1 MISHFVLFGDED
13 EMRYFLFGKE
23 DYHKALLTEGEE
35 MRENELIEY
44 VNSGREIE
52 FKWNGSMYSITYG
65 VINGKRVIS
74 FCEFDKEST
83 EIETIEELMEIKR
96 NNISIVEM
104 LQSLTEDD
112 IWIY

>member
-74 FCEFDKEST
+74 FCEFYKDST
-83 EIETIEELMEIKR
+83 EVTTADELLKVKR
-96 NNISIVEM
+96 DGVSVEEM
-104 LQSLTEDD
+104 LLSLSEDD
-112 IWIY
+112 IWIF

>member
-1 MISHFVLFGDED
+1 
-13 EMRYFLFGKE
+13 MRYFLFGKE
-23 DYHKALLTEGEE
+23 DYHKDLLTEGEE
-35 MRENELIEY
+35 MREDELIEY

-83 EIETIEELMEIKR
+83 EIETIEELIKIKL